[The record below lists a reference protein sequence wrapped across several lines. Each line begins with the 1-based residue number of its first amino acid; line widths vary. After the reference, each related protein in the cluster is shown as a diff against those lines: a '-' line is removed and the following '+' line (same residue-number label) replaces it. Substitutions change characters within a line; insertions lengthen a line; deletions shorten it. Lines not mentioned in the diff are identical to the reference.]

1 MILIRRTYMTGK
13 VKRFNAVKGF
23 GFIEC
28 DGKDDIFFH
37 YSELVM
43 DGYKTVAV
51 GDNVEFEISESE
63 KGERAVN
70 IRVLK

>member
-1 MILIRRTYMTGK
+1 MTGK